1 MEFKILTFKKGYG
14 QIITAHGKKGLYW
27 QNPQGRP
34 GNVFAKFNNRVMIV
48 RPHFSINTIK
58 VYANIPRD
66 YSLYISGQGNYLGN
80 WKHARKLTK
89 VGKREWHI
97 TSWKMWNGFRFK
109 IIAYKNGR
117 GHRIQTA
124 GKSNLYWQD
133 PPGGAGDKIM
143 KFDYWIMNVRP
154 RFSIHRGSLGGL
166 QSPRPSKKA
175 CPTLLP
181 NTIKVFAYIP
191 KGYTLYISGLG
202 NFLGNWGGRAQK
214 LRKVR
219 SGEWHFTSRR
229 ICNGMEFK
237 ILTFKKGY
245 GQIITAHGK
254 KGLYWQNPQGRP
266 GNVFAKFNNRV
277 MIVRPHFSINTI
289 KVYANIPRDYSLYI
303 SGQGNYLGNWKHARK
318 LTKVGKREW
327 HITSWK
333 MWNGFRFKI
342 IAYKNGRGHRI
353 QTAGKSNLY
362 WQDPPGGAGDK
373 IMKFDYWIMNVRPRF
388 SIHRGSLGGVQSC
401 TKRTLVVYYNTGYG
415 RALYIS
421 GLPYSLGNWNTAFK
435 LRNIGPSEWHYTAC
449 LHDGMR
455 FKIIRWKWTNGD
467 RINVKGKRSLVW
479 ENPQTW
485 RGDKFMKFFNNR
497 MTHRPNFPN
506 RY

>member
-1 MEFKILTFKKGYG
+1 
-14 QIITAHGKKGLYW
+14 
-27 QNPQGRP
+27 
-34 GNVFAKFNNRVMIV
+34 
-48 RPHFSINTIK
+48 
-58 VYANIPRD
+58 
-66 YSLYISGQGNYLGN
+66 
-80 WKHARKLTK
+80 
-89 VGKREWHI
+89 
-97 TSWKMWNGFRFK
+97 
-109 IIAYKNGR
+109 
-117 GHRIQTA
+117 
-124 GKSNLYWQD
+124 
-133 PPGGAGDKIM
+133 
-143 KFDYWIMNVRP
+143 
-154 RFSIHRGSLGGL
+154 
-166 QSPRPSKKA
+166 
-175 CPTLLP
+175 
-181 NTIKVFAYIP
+181 
-191 KGYTLYISGLG
+191 
-202 NFLGNWGGRAQK
+202 
-214 LRKVR
+214 
-219 SGEWHFTSRR
+219 
-229 ICNGMEFK
+229 MEFK